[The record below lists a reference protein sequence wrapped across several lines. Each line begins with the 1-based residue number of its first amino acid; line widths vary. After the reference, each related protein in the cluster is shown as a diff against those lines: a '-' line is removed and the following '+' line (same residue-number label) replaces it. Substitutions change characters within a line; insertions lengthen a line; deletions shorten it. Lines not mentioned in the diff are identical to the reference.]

1 MLKSIRRIAEQ
12 SKVGGM
18 VSRYDSR
25 RDRSSAVV
33 EGG

>member
-1 MLKSIRRIAEQ
+1 MLKSLRTIAEQ

-25 RDRSSAVV
+25 RSSAVV
-33 EGG
+33 EGGR